1 MPVDDLPADIAT
13 LQRMLIA
20 EREARAAQT
29 AELIAAKA
37 GLVSKTLEIEKLK
50 VQLARLRR
58 QQFGR
63 SSEKIDRIIEQLEL
77 MLDELETEAAVGPV
91 AADPPTTDGDAES
104 AAVRRKSPG
113 RRPLPEHLPRREII
127 HTPDCTCPACGG
139 VMRKVG
145 EAISEVLDY
154 IPGRFEVIRHIRPAF
169 SRRRC
174 ESMVQMPM
182 PSLPVERG
190 RPSAALLAHILV
202 SKYCDHLP
210 LYRQAGIY
218 AREGVDLDRAV
229 MANWV
234 GKSVWIA
241 APLVEAINDHV
252 MAGAAVHGD
261 DTPVPVLAPG
271 AGKTTTGRLWVYLRD
286 ERPYAGPAP
295 PRVKPVG

>member
-1 MPVDDLPADIAT
+1 MPVDDLPDDVAA
-13 LQRMLIA
+13 LRGMLIA
-20 EREARAAQT
+20 EREARAAQ
-29 AELIAAKA
+29 AVELDAAKA

-91 AADPPTTDGDAES
+91 AADSSAAADDDES
-104 AAVRRKSPG
+104 VAVRRKSPG
-113 RRPLPEHLPRREII
+113 RRPLPEHLPRREIV
-127 HTPDCTCPACGG
+127 HTPDCTCPACGSA
-139 VMRKVG
+139 MRKVG
-145 EAISEVLDY
+145 EDVSEVLDY

-169 SRRRC
+169 SCRRC
-174 ESMVQMPM
+174 ESMAQMPM

-202 SKYCDHLP
+202 SKYCDHTP

-218 AREGVDLDRAV
+218 AREGVDLDRAL

-234 GKSVWIA
+234 GKSVWIT
-241 APLVEAINDHV
+241 APLVEAIGDHV

-271 AGKTTTGRLWVYLRD
+271 AGKT
-286 ERPYAGPAP
+286 
-295 PRVKPVG
+295 

>member
-1 MPVDDLPADIAT
+1 M
-13 LQRMLIA
+13 
-20 EREARAAQT
+20 
-29 AELIAAKA
+29 
-37 GLVSKTLEIEKLK
+37 
-50 VQLARLRR
+50 RR

-77 MLDELETEAAVGPV
+77 CSTSGDRGRRRTNDCGPAAPVTDEDDSAV
-91 AADPPTTDGDAES
+91 
-104 AAVRRKSPG
+104 VRKRPSG
-113 RRPLPEHLPRREII
+113 RPLPEHLAPEIV
-127 HTPDCTCPACGG
+127 HTPDCTCPASGG
-139 VMRKVG
+139 AMRKVG
-145 EAISEVLDY
+145 EDVSEVLDY
-154 IPGRFEVIRHIRPAF
+154 IPGRFEVIRHSRPAL
-169 SRRRC
+169 SCRRC

-190 RPSAALLAHILV
+190 RPSAGLLAHILV

-241 APLVEAINDHV
+241 APLVEAISDHV
-252 MAGAAVHGD
+252 MAATALHGD

-271 AGKTTTGRLWVYLRD
+271 AGKTKTGRLWVYLRD
-286 ERPYAGPAP
+286 ERPTPD
-295 PRVKPVG
+295 RRRRR